1 MRERMKLMK
10 SWIALTAL
18 VSLLGTGCTEAAANT
33 PAAVVSLTDIGGHW
47 AEVQIKGAV
56 AKRYVD
62 GYEDGTFRPEKPVSR
77 AEFIKMLASAAGVKP
92 GEPGSNWYDPYVTA
106 LKGEGVLRDR
116 DFQEWNGPMTRAEM
130 AKLAVRMAKKEY
142 ADPKVQLEDNAAM
155 TQAVK
160 LGLIQGLAGGELAPE
175 KTTTRAQ
182 TITVIERVLQVKA
195 GDTLP
200 VDALAV
206 RNSEL
211 ANSGSN
217 FESVFGVPLKVRFPL
232 THDITSNIKVT
243 YKGLIVLD
251 MDKSD
256 DPMVQELIATKFLA
270 IKSDWYKGKYVFI
283 VPTVYD
289 VTGTGV
295 EGRYSIPQSSTFS
308 AGIRM
313 VSEETIGGF
322 PTKETGRFTGKT
334 LAYADKQEM
343 DAKIPKG
350 EFSIQVAFASG
361 NRVVF
366 Y

>member
-1 MRERMKLMK
+1 MKP
-10 SWIALTAL
+10 WIVLTTL

-47 AEVQIKGAV
+47 AEAQIKGAV

-77 AEFIKMLASAAGVKP
+77 AEFIKLLTVAANVKP
-92 GEPGSNWYDPYVTA
+92 GAAGASWYDPYVNA

-116 DFQEWNGPMTRAEM
+116 DFQEMEGNMTRAEM

-160 LGLIQGLAGGELAPE
+160 LGLIQGLAGGELAPD

-182 TITVIERVLQVKA
+182 TITVIERVLKVKA
-195 GDTLP
+195 GETLP

-217 FESVFGVPLKVRFPL
+217 FESVFGKPLLIQFPYTTYL
-232 THDITSNIKVT
+232 NSNVDVNIKSFMVVDMNNTNDPIVKSLREKKYKNKLDTNWYKDSYVVLMPMT
-243 YKGLIVLD
+243 YTVKGGGEGAGKFYIAQGYTIGMGKALIS
-251 MDKSD
+251 DKSLMFFSLEED
-256 DPMVQELIATKFLA
+256 GVYEDVLLTLISEDEAAAVKSKSLTYFLQRT
-270 IKSDWYKGKYVFI
+270 D
-283 VPTVYD
+283 
-289 VTGTGV
+289 GT
-295 EGRYSIPQSSTFS
+295 RI
-308 AGIRM
+308 
-313 VSEETIGGF
+313 
-322 PTKETGRFTGKT
+322 
-334 LAYADKQEM
+334 
-343 DAKIPKG
+343 
-350 EFSIQVAFASG
+350 
-361 NRVVF
+361 VF